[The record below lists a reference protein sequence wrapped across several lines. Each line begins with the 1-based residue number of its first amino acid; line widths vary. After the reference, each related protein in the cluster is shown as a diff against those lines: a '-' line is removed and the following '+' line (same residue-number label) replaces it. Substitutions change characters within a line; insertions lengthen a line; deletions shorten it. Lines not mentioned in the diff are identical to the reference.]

1 MRREGYTR
9 EHNGR
14 QEGHFMVASFRS
26 SQNPSFFRKRKMG
39 LLGPLPPLT
48 MQPLSAIHNNEGFFK
63 NDYFKK
69 MTPTNNAPLGFGKI
83 AKRDTGVSYTR
94 WN

>member
-1 MRREGYTR
+1 
-9 EHNGR
+9 
-14 QEGHFMVASFRS
+14 
-26 SQNPSFFRKRKMG
+26 
-39 LLGPLPPLT
+39 